1 MNKDQPVVLITGAL
15 TGIGRATA
23 LAFGKAG
30 YRVVVSGRR
39 PLDGAALVGELAD
52 LGAPAQFVVADVT
65 DESQVKAL
73 ILASVGAFGRID
85 VAVNNAGTE
94 GISAPITEQTIEN
107 YQMTFDTN
115 VKGVLISMKHE
126 LSVMIQQGSGSII
139 NLASIAGLVGF
150 PGASVYAAS
159 KNAVVGLTRSAALEV
174 AAAGVRVNAIA
185 PGPIDT
191 AMLDRFAGSP
201 ENKAGLLGMMP
212 SRRAGTAD
220 EVAQTILYLASPAA
234 AYITGQVLPIDGGYT
249 AA

>member
-1 MNKDQPVVLITGAL
+1 MNKDQPVALITGAL
-15 TGIGRATA
+15 SGIGRATA
-23 LAFGKAG
+23 FAFARAG

-39 PLDGAALVGELAD
+39 PAEGAALVAELAAT
-52 LGAPAQFVVADVT
+52 GAAAQFVAADVT
-65 DESQVKAL
+65 EESEIKELVA
-73 ILASVGAFGRID
+73 ATVRAFGRID
-85 VAVNNAGTE
+85 AAVNNAGTE
-94 GISAPITEQTIEN
+94 GVGAPITEQTIEN
-107 YQMTFDTN
+107 YQKTFDTN

-126 LSVMIQQGSGSII
+126 LPVMIQQGSGSII

-159 KNAVVGLTRSAALEV
+159 KNAVVGLTRAAALEV

-201 ENKAGLLGMMP
+201 ENKAGLVGMMP
-212 SRRAGTAD
+212 SRRVGTVD
-220 EVAQTILYLASPAA
+220 EVAQTIVYLASPAA